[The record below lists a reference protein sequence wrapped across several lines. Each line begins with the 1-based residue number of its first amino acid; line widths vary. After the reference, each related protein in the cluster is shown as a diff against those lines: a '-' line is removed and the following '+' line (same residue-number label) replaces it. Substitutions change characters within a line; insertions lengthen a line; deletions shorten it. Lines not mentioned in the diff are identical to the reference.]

1 MRKGTTN
8 ILTTKPRRVRVEHK
22 DVIEELD
29 EILDWKYRPG
39 TADSDINVF
48 SIEYPVPYYLLLR
61 LREEIVRL
69 RGQK

>member
-1 MRKGTTN
+1 MRRGTTN
-8 ILTTKPRRVRVEHK
+8 ISMTKPRRARVIQK

-29 EILDWKYRPG
+29 HILDYKFRPG

-69 RGQK
+69 RG